1 MVSGNVLT
9 CRFEVVDD
17 LPDVG
22 QVDEGVVI
30 HLEQVVRSFAGLKV
44 FCILKNK
51 NKNFHCQPSHDFT

>member
-44 FCILKNK
+44 FGVLK
-51 NKNFHCQPSHDFT
+51 